1 MFLYPVLFFT
11 KIKAHFHFIEI
22 CKTIFLVIP
31 LLLGIQVLSIFRHK
45 YGSGHLGET
54 SVSGWS
60 LCALPAPLYTL
71 ICAPE
76 GLFIDCVDPALLLS
90 GFQLGSASGRLWRRG
105 QEQEVV
111 LERGGGFATLLKAT
125 ASSIAQICL
134 IQNSCPPLPLCLEVV
149 MISCCWEPWAAPL
162 FCIDFPLLALIL

>member
-1 MFLYPVLFFT
+1 MEAPQKTERSLTQRNINVKSP
-11 KIKAHFHFIEI
+11 FIYSLNTS
-22 CKTIFLVIP
+22 KTDL
-31 LLLGIQVLSIFRHK
+31 
-45 YGSGHLGET
+45 
-54 SVSGWS
+54 W
-60 LCALPAPLYTL
+60 
-71 ICAPE
+71 
-76 GLFIDCVDPALLLS
+76 
-90 GFQLGSASGRLWRRG
+90 LWRRG